1 MPLVNASPDGKIQI
15 DQKGA
20 FCELLAT
27 YPANTAFSDAL
38 KHIGDGISS
47 ANPAVTGGALNNV
60 RGAWYEWLLATSAW
74 NWHCEHKSL
83 VAVLLPNTS
92 QFDIA
97 ELYQEKERGFIHD
110 LRQKLADH
118 TSVKLVTSN
127 PDFVIVD
134 AAMMALQFP
143 LVDAIHEYSLRAL
156 TGLDTLYESLVGK
169 CSFETL
175 VGFISVKTSLRPDRR
190 LQISHEGSLMKALY
204 AHLQTRDW
212 VINPRGL
219 RYYAIAGA
227 LNEADRDG
235 LRTVATHSITT
246 VNETPKAAVDEVFA
260 VNSEADAKMA
270 WELILGA

>member
-1 MPLVNASPDGKIQI
+1 MSLVTAFPDGKIQI

-20 FCELLAT
+20 FCELLKT
-27 YPANTAFSDAL
+27 YPASTAFSEAL
-38 KHIGDGISS
+38 KHIGDGISA
-47 ANPAVTGGALNNV
+47 ANPAVTGGALNTV

-83 VAVLLPNTS
+83 LAVLLPNTS

-97 ELYQEKERGFIHD
+97 DLYQAKERGFIHD

-134 AAMMALQFP
+134 TAKFALQFP
-143 LVDAIHEYSLRAL
+143 LAGAISTYSEQAL
-156 TGLDTLYESLVGK
+156 EGLDALYESLIGQ

-219 RYYAIAGA
+219 RYYAIASA
-227 LNEADRDG
+227 LNDADRDG

-246 VNETPKAAVDEVFA
+246 VNDTPKAAVDEVFA
-260 VNSEADAKMA
+260 VNSEADAKIA